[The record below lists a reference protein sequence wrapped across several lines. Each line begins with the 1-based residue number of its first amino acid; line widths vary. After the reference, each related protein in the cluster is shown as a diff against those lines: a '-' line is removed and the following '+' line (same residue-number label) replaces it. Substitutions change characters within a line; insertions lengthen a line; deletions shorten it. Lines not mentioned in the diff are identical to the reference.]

1 MQARNCPCRNPLF
14 LPVTKL
20 NVRVPA
26 CVSRGHFTI
35 NWVPL
40 WDRLD
45 AMKRKKK
52 RMGFLEPME
61 YLWIPSDSPSLWSWH
76 EALPFLPSFLSLM
89 PLLLWNRAWGRCDL
103 EGIEWEGHGWMIGL
117 ELGRGLRGDLPIKHE
132 VMCTSGLHIT
142 VKVGIGNDV
151 LV

>member
-1 MQARNCPCRNPLF
+1 M
-14 LPVTKL
+14 PVTKL

-61 YLWIPSDSPSLWSWH
+61 HLWVPSD
-76 EALPFLPSFLSLM
+76 LPLSDRDTELSPSFLSLM
-89 PLLLWNRAWGRCDL
+89 PLLL
-103 EGIEWEGHGWMIGL
+103 
-117 ELGRGLRGDLPIKHE
+117 
-132 VMCTSGLHIT
+132 
-142 VKVGIGNDV
+142 
-151 LV
+151 